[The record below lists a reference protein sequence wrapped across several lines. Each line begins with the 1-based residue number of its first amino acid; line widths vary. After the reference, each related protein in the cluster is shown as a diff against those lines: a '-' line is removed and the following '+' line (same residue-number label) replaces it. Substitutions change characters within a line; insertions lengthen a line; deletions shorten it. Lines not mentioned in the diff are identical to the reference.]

1 MVTRTKTIWQA
12 VASIASVQ
20 SLRGNVL
27 VDNTGHAAAP
37 REEDAGG
44 EKLARRRRGK
54 VVQREL
60 VTHAVAGAGAAGGS
74 GLWRWGRRRRAE
86 WRLGPNSP
94 ASRLVPSRER
104 MR

>member
-1 MVTRTKTIWQA
+1 MVARTKTIWQA

-60 VTHAVAGAGAAGGS
+60 VTHAVAGAGEAGGS
-74 GLWRWGRRRRAE
+74 GPWAYLPG
-86 WRLGPNSP
+86 
-94 ASRLVPSRER
+94 
-104 MR
+104 